1 MGTEDEEVEWY
12 YMSERQEQE
21 RKDLDQQH
29 PSIPH
34 KDILHVKTAEALSS
48 QHSTLLAFLF
58 QHYDSRADE

>member
-34 KDILHVKTAEALSS
+34 KDILHVKTAEALSN
-48 QHSTLLAFLF
+48 QHSALWTFLLK
-58 QHYDSRADE
+58 HNDSRADE